1 MEIFRSSAFKEIHAS
16 KRQWAVAVGTAA
28 RGILS
33 AKYGMEPSPELIES
47 FVEEVKDHFDRR
59 FLFRNATG
67 LIVQEFENTVRDKSW
82 GGFIVTED
90 TRRKARRVIKARYQE
105 IEKDTERNFAYLD
118 PLVITD

>member
-1 MEIFRSSAFKEIHAS
+1 MEIFRRFSSKEIDAS

-28 RGILS
+28 RDILS

-47 FVEEVKDHFDRR
+47 FIEEIKDHPDRR

-67 LIVQEFENTVRDKSW
+67 LIVQEFEDAVRDKSW

-90 TRRKARRVIKARYQE
+90 TRRKARRAIKARYQE

-118 PLVITD
+118 PIVITD